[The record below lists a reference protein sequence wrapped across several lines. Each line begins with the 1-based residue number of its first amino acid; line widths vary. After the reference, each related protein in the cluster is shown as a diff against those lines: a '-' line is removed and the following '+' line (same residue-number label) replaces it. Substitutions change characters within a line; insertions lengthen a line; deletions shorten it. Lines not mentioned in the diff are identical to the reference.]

1 MGSLFHRHTLMI
13 VTMGL
18 VISLLFS
25 ASPVA
30 AIEINVI
37 TDPIENWEFTPGKTN
52 ENPTP
57 LILQVTTEKDDWTVS
72 VRDALENGKMPSS
85 AGRLLEY
92 NTGWV
97 NTGSVIAGNMTVVG
111 ETSGGVTGTTATLGS
126 IDQLIETGST
136 AAVNKQ
142 MAITLQQPITYTDP
156 YLSNGNKYRVVI
168 TFTVV
173 QP

>member
-1 MGSLFHRHTLMI
+1 
-13 VTMGL
+13 MGL

-30 AIEINVI
+30 AAIAIEVV
-37 TDPIENWEFTPGKTN
+37 TRPIEGWAFIPGTTN

-57 LILQVTTEKDDWTVS
+57 LTLAVTTEGSPWTVS
-72 VRDALENGKMPSS
+72 VKDALENGKMPSS

-92 NTGWV
+92 NTVTGWV

-111 ETSGGVTGTTATLGS
+111 ESSAGVTGTTATLGS
-126 IDQLIETGST
+126 IDQTIETGSKQVT
-136 AAVNKQ
+136 GKQ
-142 MAITLQQPITYTDP
+142 MAITLRQPITYTDP
-156 YLSNGNKYRVVI
+156 YLTNGNTYRVVI

-173 QP
+173 QQ